1 MLRFIKSLISVKA
14 DNLAQEAVKA
24 LVTLDPEAATEAEL
38 KNMEQNLD
46 KLGVELA
53 KARQSY
59 AKEQKE
65 ADEIIALF
73 NQRIAAAQKLE
84 EQIAV
89 ETDAARRGSLEQ
101 SLDRLV
107 TMLEEMKPDVQREQ
121 DEAVDAKAFLE
132 EVEQAYRT
140 AGERLK
146 GARAA
151 LEKAAKDMKRAEM
164 QQDQAKARADRASR
178 LAGITKS
185 VDSLSVALTAMNDK
199 ASDMKAKAESANMK
213 AQLLTKSDAEKD
225 DPNIAAALAEVSGK
239 SLPSA
244 SASDRLKA
252 LGGAGSVTASDR
264 LKSLTG
270 K

>member
-1 MLRFIKSLISVKA
+1 MLRFIKSLVSVKA

-46 KLGVELA
+46 KLGIELA

-65 ADEIIALF
+65 AEEIGALF
-73 NQRIAAAQKLE
+73 NQRLAAAQKLE

-89 ETDAARRGSLEQ
+89 EADEARRASLEA
-101 SLDRLV
+101 SLDKLV
-107 TMLEEMKPDVQREQ
+107 TMLEDMKADVQREQ
-121 DEAVDAKAFLE
+121 DEAVDAKSFLD
-132 EVEQAYRT
+132 EVEQAYRA

-146 GARAA
+146 TARSS
-151 LEKAAKDMKRAEM
+151 LEKAAKDMKRAQM

-178 LAGITKS
+178 MAGITKS
-185 VDSLSVALTAMNDK
+185 VDSLSVALTAMNQK
-199 ASDMKAKAESANMK
+199 ADDMKAKAESANMK
-213 AQLLTKSDAEKD
+213 AQLLTKSEAEKD
-225 DPNIAAALAEVSGK
+225 DPNIAAALAQVSGK
-239 SLPSA
+239 SLPGA

-252 LGGAGSVTASDR
+252 LGGGGVSSSDR
-264 LKSLTG
+264 LKALTQ